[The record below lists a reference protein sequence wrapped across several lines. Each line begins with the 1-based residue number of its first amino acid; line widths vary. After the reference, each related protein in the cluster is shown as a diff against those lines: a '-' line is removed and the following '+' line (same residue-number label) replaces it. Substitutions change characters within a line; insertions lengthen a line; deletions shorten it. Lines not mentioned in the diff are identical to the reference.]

1 MTEGAAEPHF
11 AVVSWGKRPVRI
23 EYEWIGD
30 GKGTIVFL
38 HEGLGSR
45 AMWRDFPAR
54 LSAALGM
61 RGLVYSRPGYG
72 KSTPRAPEER
82 WDTDFMHRQAHE
94 VLPSLLDALD
104 VKEPAWLYGHSD
116 GGSIALLFAARHP
129 GRTAGIIVAAPHIFV
144 EDLSVTSIEKTRLA
158 YLETDLRG

>member
-1 MTEGAAEPHF
+1 MTGEQVEPQF

-23 EYEWIGD
+23 EYEWIGR
-30 GKGTIVFL
+30 GNGTIVFL

-45 AMWRDFPAR
+45 SMWRDFPAR
-54 LSAALGM
+54 LCAALGM

-94 VLPSLLDALD
+94 VLP
-104 VKEPAWLYGHSD
+104 
-116 GGSIALLFAARHP
+116 
-129 GRTAGIIVAAPHIFV
+129 
-144 EDLSVTSIEKTRLA
+144 
-158 YLETDLRG
+158 